1 MYHMSKN
8 DSQAI
13 NNFIQ
18 DFEVILTDVTN
29 ESKFLKLTESNEE
42 IKQEAL
48 KILRKKLK
56 KIHKSESIDDLKKV
70 LKVKKLLGK

>member
-1 MYHMSKN
+1 MSKN
-8 DSQAI
+8 DSQTI

-18 DFEVILTDVTN
+18 DFEVILTDVMN
-29 ESKFLKLTESNEE
+29 ESRFLKLTESNEE

-48 KILRKKLK
+48 KILQKKLK

>member
-1 MYHMSKN
+1 M
-8 DSQAI
+8 
-13 NNFIQ
+13 
-18 DFEVILTDVTN
+18 TN

>member
-1 MYHMSKN
+1 MSKN